1 MEGTRPVL
9 VEIQALVIP
18 SQLAIPRRV
27 GTGIDQRRLQLLTAV
42 LSKKARLPLGQM
54 DVYVN
59 VAGGLNLK
67 EPAADLGICLA
78 IASSFKNKPLG
89 AKTAVFGEVGLL
101 GEIRKVS
108 FNEKRIQ
115 EAKKLGYT
123 QVVGQE
129 KVKSLSEALK
139 FLL

>member
-1 MEGTRPVL
+1 M
-9 VEIQALVIP
+9 EIQALVIP